1 MQVKLYGL
9 IRQAAGIKFLEFEM
23 RPNLM
28 VRDVLIELTR
38 QHPMVTKYIWKE
50 PGELSGLAHVFI
62 NSENIRHL
70 AGLDTPLKPD
80 DHVDIFPPVV
90 GG

>member
-9 IRQAAGIKFLEFEM
+9 LRQAAGTKMIELDRESG
-23 RPNLM
+23 LTI
-28 VRDVLIELTR
+28 RDVLVELTR
-38 QHPMVTKYIWKE
+38 QYPVLVKYIWKDS
-50 PGELSGLAHVFI
+50 GELSELAHVFI
-62 NSENIRHL
+62 NGENFRHL
-70 AGLDTPLKPD
+70 AGLDTSLRPE

>member
-9 IRQAAGIKFLEFEM
+9 LRQAAGIKMMDLEF
-23 RPNLM
+23 
-28 VRDVLIELTR
+28 
-38 QHPMVTKYIWKE
+38 HPGITIMDILDEITHHYPILEKYIWNG
-50 PGELSGLAHVFI
+50 PGELSKLAHVFVNGQNI
-62 NSENIRHL
+62 LHQSGLNTTLMSE
-70 AGLDTPLKPD
+70 

>member
-9 IRQAAGIKFLEFEM
+9 LRQAAGIKMMDLEFH
-23 RPNLM
+23 PGITI
-28 VRDVLIELTR
+28 RDILNEVT
-38 QHPMVTKYIWKE
+38 QHYPILEKYIWNA
-50 PGELSGLAHVFI
+50 PGELSKLAHVFV
-62 NSENIRHL
+62 NGENIFHQ
-70 AGLDTPLKPD
+70 AGLDTTLKPE